1 MGVREDDGGVAAGVE
16 EVRRRRR
23 RVVFGPLNAF
33 DLCTDPLLN
42 ALPPD

>member
-1 MGVREDDGGVAAGVE
+1 MGVREVMGGVAAGVE
-16 EVRRRRR
+16 EVRRKR